1 MQSLQEK
8 LNHDYSLVEIKQ
20 DCITNCM
27 LWSSRNIEI
36 WSARIRRRIYRW
48 VLGSPKSHFFW
59 FDLFGVEP
67 LCTYELVGGDI
78 FFHITEPINRFLGAH
93 HATQPFQEIPSL
105 LENRPK
111 VLAKGISCFCNR
123 YWCVASIPV
132 AKAAGTFGQR
142 RSKIRGLVPG

>member
-93 HATQPFQEIPSL
+93 HATQPFQEIPWFSGEPICGPPYKDFQVIMDHGPSL
-105 LENRPK
+105 EIDLPRKNM
-111 VLAKGISCFCNR
+111 ID
-123 YWCVASIPV
+123 
-132 AKAAGTFGQR
+132 
-142 RSKIRGLVPG
+142 